1 MATLYGV
8 ETRAVNQAVKNDPNK
23 FPRDYIFQ
31 LDGAEFESL
40 KSNETESSTEL
51 NFVVAKLKHTVR
63 KIRRAKG

>member
-40 KSNETESSTEL
+40 KSNETESSIEL